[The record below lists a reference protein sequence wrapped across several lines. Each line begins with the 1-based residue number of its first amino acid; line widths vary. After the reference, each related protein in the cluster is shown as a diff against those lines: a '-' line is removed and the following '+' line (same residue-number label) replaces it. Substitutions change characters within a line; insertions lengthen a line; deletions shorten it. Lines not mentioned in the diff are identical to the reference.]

1 MSIKPA
7 WGCLCYNSPL
17 INRSVLVKLVII
29 RLLKGSPF
37 C

>member
-1 MSIKPA
+1 MSIKPV
-7 WGCLCYNSPL
+7 WDCLCCNSPP
-17 INRSVLVKLVII
+17 NKPFGLVKLVII